1 MVLER
6 AIFTTKEGSE
16 AAFQTAFEEARE
28 LLESSAGCET
38 LTLLQGIERPN
49 VFLLLVEWDTV
60 DSHMENFVQTPRFK
74 EFAAKLGPA
83 LDGNPQMEHYAPL
96 GVAWSQRAAL

>member
-6 AIFTTKEGSE
+6 ASFTTKEGSE
-16 AAFQTAFEEARE
+16 AEFQAAFAEVRE

-38 LTLLQGIERPN
+38 VTLLQGIERPN
-49 VFLLLVEWDTV
+49 TFLLLVEWDAV
-60 DSHMENFVQTPRFK
+60 ESHTNNFVETPRFRQ
-74 EFAAKLGPA
+74 FAEKLGPH

-96 GVAWSQRAAL
+96 GAAWSQRASL

>member
-6 AIFTTKEGSE
+6 VIFTTREGAE
-16 AAFQTAFEEARE
+16 ADFQAAFAEVRD

-38 LTLLQGIERPN
+38 LTLLRGIERPST
-49 VFLLLVEWDTV
+49 FLLLVEWDAV
-60 DSHMENFVQTPRFK
+60 ESHTKNFVETPRFQQ
-74 EFAAKLGPA
+74 FAEKLGPH

-96 GVAWSQRAAL
+96 GVGWGERSEL